1 MKKLIIASIVLA
13 IGFAAFLFG
22 ENIVSA
28 KDMTVYP
35 KEERKPSGDHYS
47 ADYINIRDALKVIGE
62 SGGGKLTVQPGHY
75 YISNTLYVGSNTTIV
90 FDNGVTFEKIG
101 GSACSSTMFQLIP
114 FYRKDSVG
122 VVGKHNGVKN
132 VTFNGQ
138 MDTIIDM
145 NNVNIGKTPAIA
157 IVMAN
162 NKNVSISG
170 FQFRNIKNG
179 HFIEMDG
186 CEDVNI
192 SNAAFIDMK
201 DNKYHNKEA
210 INLDTNDKKT
220 GGFSQKWSKRD
231 KTPNNR
237 VSIINCSFYDL
248 VRGVG
253 THRYSY
259 GKYHSKIEVSQC
271 EFIRV
276 KTPIAML
283 NWKKSKVMYNT
294 FLDSKPNKKYNYAFF
309 MAGVRNLR
317 FEKNYLGGLKGK
329 PVLKYY
335 AKYQTSHK
343 EYKPTK
349 SKLSK
354 ANIKALKN
362 NFVKYGTK
370 RTFKIGKKKYKWKKA
385 KD

>member
-1 MKKLIIASIVLA
+1 MKKIIIASIVLA
-13 IGFAAFLFG
+13 IGFVAFLFG

-47 ADYINIRDALKVIGE
+47 ADYINIRDALKAIGE
-62 SGGGKLTVQPGHY
+62 SGGGTLTVQPGHY
-75 YISNTLYVGSNTTIV
+75 YISNTLYVGSNTTII

-114 FYRKDSVG
+114 YFRKDSVG

-271 EFIRV
+271 EFHRV

-283 NWKKSKVMYNT
+283 NWKKSKVMYNR

-317 FEKNYLGGLKGK
+317 FEKNFLGGLKGK
-329 PVLKYY
+329 PVLEYY

-362 NFVKYGTK
+362 NVADSGTK

-385 KD
+385 K

>member
-1 MKKLIIASIVLA
+1 MKKILIASIVLV
-13 IGFAAFLFG
+13 IGFAAVLFG
-22 ENIVSA
+22 ENKVSA
-28 KDMTVYP
+28 KDITVSP
-35 KEERKPSGDHYS
+35 METEKPSGNRYS
-47 ADYINIRDALKVIGE
+47 ADYINIREALRKIGE
-62 SGGGKLTVQPGHY
+62 AGGGKLTVKSGYY
-75 YISNTLYVGSNTTIV
+75 YISNTLYVGNNTTII
-90 FDNGVTFEKIG
+90 FENNVTFKKIG

-114 FYRKDSVG
+114 FHKKDSVG

-132 VTFNGQ
+132 VIFNGQ
-138 MDTIIDM
+138 GDTIFDM

-162 NKNVSISG
+162 NKNVYIDG
-170 FQFRNIKNG
+170 IQFRNIKNG

-192 SNAAFIDMK
+192 LNSYFIDMA

-237 VSIINCSFYDL
+237 VSIINCQFYDL

-259 GKYHSKIEVSQC
+259 GKYHSKIQVNQC

-283 NWKKSKVMYNT
+283 NWKKSEVTYNS
-294 FLDSKPNKKYNYAFF
+294 FLDSKPNKRYKYAFL
-309 MAGVRNLR
+309 MAGVRKLR
-317 FEKNYLGGLKGK
+317 FEYNVMSGVKGK
-329 PVLKYY
+329 PILKYY

-362 NFVKYGTK
+362 NVADSGTK

-385 KD
+385 KI